1 MAGAGPESWV
11 VHMKGYGLYGPH
23 LKDILPRGAF
33 VIEPL
38 KPHDFDGRPP
48 RAPDG
53 VHAAAFHASYLDV
66 FC

>member
-1 MAGAGPESWV
+1 
-11 VHMKGYGLYGPH
+11 MKGYGLYGPH